1 MAELKSY
8 SFFEILESFQEKF
21 NFMDFM
27 NSIMNHFRINATN
40 AVHNAEF
47 YFFCDVVFEVSLI
60 KSVFIKVETSGL
72 KNNSLLGA

>member
-47 YFFCDVVFEVSLI
+47 HFFCDVVFEVSLI

-72 KNNSLLGA
+72 KNNSLLVA